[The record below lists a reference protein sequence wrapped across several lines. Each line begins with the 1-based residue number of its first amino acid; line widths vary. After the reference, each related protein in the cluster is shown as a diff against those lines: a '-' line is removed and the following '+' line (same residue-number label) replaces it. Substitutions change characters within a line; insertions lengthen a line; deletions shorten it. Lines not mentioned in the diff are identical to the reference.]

1 MYRDSS
7 LTKRP
12 RYQTKTDRQTVKFE
26 TLFIIFFVGYRNS
39 YLRALLVC
47 LCYQIKRKYGKKS
60 IQEQHGWMLWGY
72 PQIYCRSNKNESNN
86 TISRSHET

>member
-12 RYQTKTDRQTVKFE
+12 RYQTKADRQTVKFE

-47 LCYQIKRKYGKKS
+47 LCYQIKRKYGKN
-60 IQEQHGWMLWGY
+60 QN
-72 PQIYCRSNKNESNN
+72 RSDKNESNN